1 MYVCMCYGILH
12 GYITK
17 MSIIIGL
24 SSTLDDDDDHGDDDE
39 KVKNLTSLEQ
49 NSLAIYTL
57 YVMVIIIVPCTCTYQ
72 KVSSNPDTELHTQY
86 LCISVYI
93 KRYKEIYNHIQMER
107 DLLL

>member
-1 MYVCMCYGILH
+1 MCYGILH

-72 KVSSNPDTELHTQY
+72 KVSSNPDTQSYTHSIFAY
-86 LCISVYI
+86 LFISRDT
-93 KRYKEIYNHIQMER
+93 KRYI
-107 DLLL
+107 